1 MTLET
6 AKQVHALLMVAS
18 RSLDESV
25 AVVEKEGRADEL
37 HEYRLGV
44 GRVLAVIMDELL
56 LPTYREHN
64 ELIPPELDRSVLPL

>member
-18 RSLDESV
+18 RSLEESV
-25 AVVEKEGRADEL
+25 AVVEKEGPEGELRA
-37 HEYRLGV
+37 YRRGV
-44 GRVLAVIMDELL
+44 GRVLATIMDELL